1 MASNVAAEAA
11 AEVCAAEDPYP
22 FQFSD
27 ECHHLFY
34 LNLWVK
40 LEYSHL

>member
-1 MASNVAAEAA
+1 MASNVAAEA
-11 AEVCAAEDPYP
+11 AAEDPYP

>member
-22 FQFSD
+22 PLSFPPIIYKNIKST
-27 ECHHLFY
+27 
-34 LNLWVK
+34 
-40 LEYSHL
+40 